1 MNRLKIGLGIALAL
15 CAVLAMVS
23 AATAG
28 TTGKMMG
35 VVTDEKG
42 EPLPGASVVL
52 EGTQRGSTTDADGA
66 YLIISV
72 DPGVYSATASMVG
85 YHSVTQEQVIVRA
98 DFTTT
103 VNFTL
108 REQELELEEMVVVA
122 ERPPVEP
129 DKTESRYVV
138 TAEDIQRTPI
148 IRRVQ
153 DILGLEP
160 GTSVDGQGFV
170 RGGMADESALFVDG
184 VRIQQTDRRV
194 WGGYNSDNQQW
205 WAVNTDAVQEISLIT
220 GGMNAEYGNAQS
232 GVVQIVTRDGRAKYH
247 GEVEY
252 RMTPAG
258 QKHWGANV
266 YEAPEHRGHMQ
277 WDDPEWVAEV
287 DPQTGNL
294 VHQRTNYT
302 DWRGHYFDGFVGGPL
317 VSNASFFVSA
327 RHERDAARIPG
338 PWETRPAN
346 IRTSAKLT
354 VPAGQNVKFR
364 VGWLYD
370 YWEGV
375 EGAYD
380 AFWGAYNL
388 PDFGQLHQVLRAP
401 GRDVFL
407 PEGSP
412 AGKTINKEN
421 VFYAVL
427 THTISPKTFYEVRVS
442 NYQSTQD
449 SSDTKGSVTSGVR
462 TDQEGWFYLG
472 RDAVSLY
479 HIGEQKRVGLKF
491 DLSSQISKGHF
502 TKVGVDFTSYDNW
515 FTFEG
520 ATEGNKVKSIEYIG
534 DPDPGTGLTP
544 KQIGIYFQD
553 KMEFEGLVVNAGI
566 RYDRFW
572 GVDVPLVAAM
582 RSMIYNSMSKYIN
595 HAPRFPFK
603 AIVNW
608 SPRLGISHP
617 ISDRSALHFSYG
629 HFTQIPGFRRM
640 FKEEWKTVGTP
651 AVEGVPYSEYTQT
664 GRPTGMS
671 AIRPIWNDTQQKIS
685 FELGVDWNFVSDY
698 TATLATFYKNG
709 SSQEISGWNML
720 QNPTN
725 RARHYMNS
733 TSIDWWEDARGFEF
747 SMRKGFS
754 NHFSFRAA
762 FNLEWTAQGRG
773 GGGDNAGALAATFD
787 STWVATSPYY
797 FEKWEEGPGFQR
809 PVAPTAEERRAAASG
824 AAGLMETIRSD
835 PGFFVYCFF
844 SPGLHAADNS
854 RVSSEAR
861 EAAEGIWYVYDYC
874 PSDTRSNSPG
884 RRGQGSL
891 QFFFGSPSDFGS
903 GPKFAGSTLLGD
915 LRANLIYRIYTGS
928 KFRYSELATGKTVWS
943 RAPLH
948 TNMDLSV
955 QKRLNFGG
963 VNADLFLEVFN
974 LFDQKDAGSV
984 GSTDYMWWGI
994 IGPKPD
1000 DGNYLNYGDF
1010 QERSRF
1016 IGSPR
1021 ETHVGLRLS
1030 F

>member
-1 MNRLKIGLGIALAL
+1 MSRLKIGLGIALVL
-15 CAVLAMVS
+15 CAVLAMGSV
-23 AATAG
+23 ATAG
-28 TTGKMMG
+28 TTGKVMG

-42 EPLPGASVVL
+42 DPLPGASVVL
-52 EGTQRGSTTDADGA
+52 EGTQRGSTTDADGS
-66 YLIISV
+66 YVILSV
-72 DPGVYSATASMVG
+72 DPRVYSATASMVG
-85 YHSVTQEQVIVRA
+85 YHSVTQKQVQVRA

-103 VNFTL
+103 VIFTL
-108 REQELELEEMVVVA
+108 REQALELEEMVVVA

-129 DKTESRYVV
+129 DRTESRYVV
-138 TAEDIQRTPI
+138 TAEEIQRTPI
-148 IRRVQ
+148 IRKVE
-153 DILGLEP
+153 DFLGLEP
-160 GTSVDGQGFV
+160 GMSVDGQGFV
-170 RGGMADESALFVDG
+170 RGSMPDESTLYVDG

-194 WGGYNSDNQQW
+194 WGGFNAENKQW
-205 WAVNTDAVQEISLIT
+205 WAVNTDAVQEISIIT

-232 GVVQIVTRDGRAKYH
+232 GVVQIVTRDGGRDYH

-252 RMTPAG
+252 RLTPTG
-258 QKHWGANV
+258 QKHWGKNV
-266 YEAPEHRGHMQ
+266 YEAPEHRGHMR
-277 WDDPEWVAEV
+277 WDDPDWVAEV
-287 DPQTGNL
+287 DPATGNL

-327 RHERDAARIPG
+327 RHRRDAARIPG
-338 PWETRPAN
+338 PWETQPAN

-354 VPAGQNVKFR
+354 VPMGHNVKFR
-364 VGWLYD
+364 AGWLSD
-370 YWEGV
+370 YWEN
-375 EGAYD
+375 
-380 AFWGAYNL
+380 FQS
-388 PDFGQLHQVLRAP
+388 GQLRNTRVTNVLRGP
-401 GRDVFL
+401 GRDIFL
-407 PEGSP
+407 PLGSP
-412 AGKTINKEN
+412 AGKTINREN
-421 VFYAVL
+421 ALYAVL
-427 THTISPKTFYEVRVS
+427 THTISPKAFYEVRVS
-442 NYQSTQD
+442 HYRSKQD
-449 SSDTKGSVTSGVR
+449 SSDTTGDVTSDER
-462 TDQEGWFYLG
+462 RDKEGWFYTG
-472 RDAVSLY
+472 RNVVWNY

-491 DLSSQISKGHF
+491 DLSSQITKGHF
-502 TKVGVDFTSYDNW
+502 IKAGVDFTSYDNW
-515 FTFEG
+515 FTWEG
-520 ATEGNKVKSIEYIG
+520 ATAGNKAKNIEYIG
-534 DPDPGTGLTP
+534 NPAPGTGLTP
-544 KQIGIYFQD
+544 KQIGVYIQD
-553 KMEFEGLVVNAGI
+553 KMEFEGLVVNAGL

-572 GVDVPLVAAM
+572 GVDVPLMAAL
-582 RSMIYNSMSKYIN
+582 RAMIYNSMSKFIN

-603 AIVNW
+603 PIVNW

-617 ISDRSALHFSYG
+617 ITDRSALHFSYG
-629 HFTQIPGFRRM
+629 HYIQLPGFRRM
-640 FKEEWKTVGTP
+640 FHEEWKTVGTR
-651 AVEGVPYSEYTQT
+651 AIEGIPYSDYTQ
-664 GRPTGMS
+664 GLRPTGMS
-671 AIRPIWNDTQQKIS
+671 AIRPIWDDTQQKIS

-709 SSQEISGWNML
+709 SSQEVSGWNML

-725 RARHYMNS
+725 RARHYLNS
-733 TSIDWWEDARGFEF
+733 SSIDWWEDARGFEF

-754 NHFSFRAA
+754 NYFSFRAA

-773 GGGDNAGALAATFD
+773 GGGDNAGALAATLD

-797 FEKWEEGPGFQR
+797 FEKWEEGPGVQR
-809 PVAPTAEERRAAASG
+809 PVEPTAEERLAAARG

-844 SPGLHAADNS
+844 SPGLKANDND

-861 EAAEGIWYVYDYC
+861 DAAEGIWYVYDYC
-874 PSDTRSNSPG
+874 PSDTRSSSPG

-891 QFFFGSPSDFGS
+891 QFFFGSPSDFGP

-955 QKRLNFGG
+955 QKRLNIGR
-963 VNADLFLEVFN
+963 VSADLFLEVFN

-984 GSTDYMWWGI
+984 GRTEYMWWGI
-994 IGPKPD
+994 EGPKPD
-1000 DGNYLNYGDF
+1000 DANYLKYGDF
-1010 QERSRF
+1010 QDRSRF